1 MSKVLTTIATTSA
14 TKVIEMTKD
23 IEYWKNRA
31 EDLERIF
38 QRDSVYLKIREVLK
52 TTPQLSAIIKLFL
65 ERDFVSQEA
74 IVTVAEEFG
83 RRTEPPLYYAKVVV
97 WRLRKILPAG
107 VTISTV
113 YADGYSMDKESRNK
127 LKEALA

>member
-1 MSKVLTTIATTSA
+1 
-14 TKVIEMTKD
+14 MTKD

-38 QRDSVYLKIREVLK
+38 QKDTVYLKIREVLK
-52 TTPQLSAIIKLFL
+52 TTPQLSAVIKLFL

-83 RRTEPPLYYAKVVV
+83 RKTEPPLQYAKVVV
-97 WRLRKILPAG
+97 WRLRKIMPEG
-107 VTISTV
+107 VTIHTV
-113 YADGYSMDKESRNK
+113 YADGYSMDKESRIK